1 MIIRPCALEFR
12 SSRLRRRN
20 LYGEERCNKMEL
32 TLTLWQLAGIL
43 IAGVVGII
51 TIISVLVASGFRAGK
66 FVTRNDLD
74 RTSDKLEKK
83 IDEEASRLEKKIDEE
98 TSRLA
103 VKIDEEASR
112 LEKKIDEEAS
122 RLAVKIDEETS
133 RLRAKIDEDISRL
146 EKKIDDNNER
156 MDRRFDEVMLAIQNL
171 GARLETAIMEHTH
184 DEDGVAVFRRHPQMV
199 DAAN

>member
-1 MIIRPCALEFR
+1 
-12 SSRLRRRN
+12 
-20 LYGEERCNKMEL
+20 MEL

-51 TIISVLVASGFRAGK
+51 TIISVLVASGFRAGR

-98 TSRLA
+98 TSRLGA
-103 VKIDEEASR
+103 
-112 LEKKIDEEAS
+112 
-122 RLAVKIDEETS
+122 KIDEETS
-133 RLRAKIDEDISRL
+133 RLGVKIDEDISRL

-199 DAAN
+199 DAAD

>member
-1 MIIRPCALEFR
+1 
-12 SSRLRRRN
+12 
-20 LYGEERCNKMEL
+20 MEV
-32 TLTLWQLAGIL
+32 TLTLWQLAGIV

-51 TIISVLVASGFRAGK
+51 TIISVLIASGFKAGR

-83 IDEEASRLEKKIDEE
+83 IDEETSRLGKKIDEE
-98 TSRLA
+98 TSRLEA
-103 VKIDEEASR
+103 KIDEE
-112 LEKKIDEEAS
+112 
-122 RLAVKIDEETS
+122 
-133 RLRAKIDEDISRL
+133 ISRL

-156 MDRRFDEVMLAIQNL
+156 MDKRFDEVMLAIQNL